1 MLNRDVFEILLLCEL
16 WLHTFQYASASC
28 HFRHMECYS
37 IVSRAFVCTIIERN
51 LLKAIEVLN
60 IKRAIHY
67 KITPLRDV
75 KTLFPLDKICY
86 FGNNLRCWKLMLFYH
101 IGANFFLPFACSK
114 CTIMLSASDV
124 CLAVFKLFLHWT
136 TPSMLAHRTRRVLI
150 VYHGQRAWGFKAPF
164 HYTCKCWGRDGPSRA
179 VGWA

>member
-28 HFRHMECYS
+28 RFRHMECYS

-67 KITPLRDV
+67 EMSPLRDV
-75 KTLFPLDKICY
+75 SYKLFPLDKICY
-86 FGNNLRCWKLMLFYH
+86 FGNNLRC
-101 IGANFFLPFACSK
+101 
-114 CTIMLSASDV
+114 
-124 CLAVFKLFLHWT
+124 
-136 TPSMLAHRTRRVLI
+136 
-150 VYHGQRAWGFKAPF
+150 
-164 HYTCKCWGRDGPSRA
+164 
-179 VGWA
+179 